1 MKTRHF
7 TLLNV
12 LWQAFRF
19 IISAMGMENDAGEGR
34 KKAKRTQKTIIRLT
48 PFEIVPRHSQWSFIA
63 FQQMVYFL
71 PLLFTSANKRRSHLP
86 SNFHKKSK
94 LFSLGFAMNLSLIS
108 FSIEERITQKKSSAE
123 GPEAKKYIK
132 LLR

>member
-71 PLLFTSANKRRSHLP
+71 PLLFTSANKRRSIYRAT
-86 SNFHKKSK
+86 FTKKQT
-94 LFSLGFAMNLSLIS
+94 FSLGFAMNLSLIS

>member
-19 IISAMGMENDAGEGR
+19 IISTMGMENDAGEGR
-34 KKAKRTQKTIIRLT
+34 KKAKRKQKTIIRLT

-71 PLLFTSANKRRSHLP
+71 PLLYICQQTPFSFTEQLSQ
-86 SNFHKKSK
+86 KSK

-108 FSIEERITQKKSSAE
+108 FSSETYTKNRRRKVQKRKNISNM
-123 GPEAKKYIK
+123 
-132 LLR
+132 LR